1 MADKTGKTIKPEKG
15 TKVIKAEKLVKT
27 VKTEKAV
34 KADKPAEPI
43 KVTTAVKTVKT
54 EKATSRRLSKS
65 KRKHIR
71 RMKEAAR
78 RPDPV
83 QNQPAKSPRK
93 PTAAVKES

>member
-15 TKVIKAEKLVKT
+15 TKAVKTEKLAKT
-27 VKTEKAV
+27 VKTEKVV
-34 KADKPAEPI
+34 KSDKPVETI
-43 KVTTAVKTVKT
+43 KVNTAVKTVKT
-54 EKATSRRLSKS
+54 KKATSRRLSKS

-93 PTAAVKES
+93 PNAVVKES